1 MGVVRWNGCGC
12 VTVVDRVSA
21 SFLLK
26 RNCGGLGK
34 SEGNFKFSSE
44 ANKQTEI
51 ESVEGVE

>member
-34 SEGNFKFSSE
+34 SEGNFKFS
-44 ANKQTEI
+44 TEI